1 MTTSITDKTYK
12 KLAIQVS
19 LNGLSF
25 CVFDTL
31 SGKPIVLQNIHFDH
45 FQRSA
50 KIEDLF
56 ASVFREN
63 PELKHHYDE
72 IVIIHSNNL
81 CAFVPT
87 ALFDEEFLGSYLQ
100 YNTKVF
106 ETDFFTFDE
115 LDKYEMNNVYIP
127 YVNMNNFFIDQYGSF
142 EYKHANSILVS
153 KLLDV
158 SKNNE
163 ERKMFVHVSESHFEL
178 MVIQNQKLHLY
189 NSFEYKTPEDFIYYI
204 LFTAEQ
210 LQLNPEHFKLELLG
224 AIVKTDAFYQI
235 AYKYIRNVSLFD
247 TSTTTN
253 SFSEKENREH
263 FILLHS

>member
-12 KLAIQVS
+12 KLTIQVS
-19 LNGLSF
+19 LNGLAF

-31 SGKPIVLQNIHFDH
+31 SKKPILLQNIHFDS

-50 KIEDLF
+50 NIEDLF
-56 ASVFREN
+56 TTVFREN
-63 PELKHHYDE
+63 LELVHKYDE
-72 IVIIHSNNL
+72 ILIIHSNNL
-81 CAFVPT
+81 SAFVPI

-106 ETDFFTFDE
+106 ESDFFTFD
-115 LDKYEMNNVYIP
+115 DISNYEMKNVYIP

-142 EYKHANSILVS
+142 DYKHANSILVS
-153 KLLDV
+153 KLLDL

-163 ERKMFVHVSESHFEL
+163 ERKMFIYVSENHFEIIIL
-178 MVIQNQKLHLY
+178 QNQKLHLY
-189 NSFEYKTPEDFIYYI
+189 NSFDYKTPEDFIYYI

-210 LQLNPEHFKLELLG
+210 LQMNPEHFKLELLG
-224 AIVKTDAFYQI
+224 KVEENDALYKMAF
-235 AYKYIRNVSLFD
+235 KYIRNVSLFD
-247 TSTTTN
+247 VSDFKN
-253 SFSEKENREH
+253 SFTENENREH

>member
-1 MTTSITDKTYK
+1 MNTSITNKSYK
-12 KLAIQVS
+12 KLSIQVA
-19 LNGLSF
+19 LNGMSF

-31 SGKPIVLQNIHFDH
+31 NNKPIVLQNIHFDS
-45 FQRSA
+45 FQRSN

-56 ASVFREN
+56 SNVFREN
-63 PELKHHYDE
+63 PELSHKYDD

-81 CAFVPT
+81 STFVPT

-106 ETDFFTFDE
+106 ETDFFAFDE
-115 LDKYEMNNVYIP
+115 LSNYEMNNVYIP

-142 EYKHANSILVS
+142 DYKHANSILVS
-153 KLLDV
+153 KLLDL

-163 ERKMFVHVSESHFEL
+163 ESKMFVHVSESHFEIIVL
-178 MVIQNQKLHLY
+178 QNQKLHLF

-204 LFTAEQ
+204 LFAAEQ
-210 LQLNPEHFKLELLG
+210 LQLNPENFKLELLG
-224 AIVKTDAFYQI
+224 NISINDVYYNMAFQ
-235 AYKYIRNVSLFD
+235 YIRNVSFLD
-247 TSTTTN
+247 ITNNN
-253 SFSEKENREH
+253 SFTEKENREH